1 MATKNNEAIDME
13 AVKAE
18 IAKMLADAQAEANKI
33 VEEAKASI
41 KGKERGYMDEAKRAE
56 MEEYVEVRLFKDNN
70 KYKDDV
76 VVGVNGEFCQIQRGV
91 PVKIKR
97 KFAEVL
103 DSSSLQ
109 DYETSVMLEKKQA
122 EYRAAQAKH
131 NL

>member
-13 AVKAE
+13 AVRAE

-33 VEEAKASI
+33 VEEAKSSI

-109 DYETSVMLEKKQA
+109 DYETSVLMEKKQA
-122 EYRAAQAKH
+122 EYRTK
-131 NL
+131 NI

>member
-13 AVKAE
+13 AVRAE

-33 VEEAKASI
+33 VEEAKSSI